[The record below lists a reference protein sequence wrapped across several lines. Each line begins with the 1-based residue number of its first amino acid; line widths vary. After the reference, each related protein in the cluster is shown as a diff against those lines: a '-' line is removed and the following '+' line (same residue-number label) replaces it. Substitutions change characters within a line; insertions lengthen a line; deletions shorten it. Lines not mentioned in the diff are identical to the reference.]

1 MAKLFKRLRSGG
13 KDSLKERLHEL
24 EKKLQTQDEWYS
36 RLEKKNK
43 DLYEENTILKRDKDD
58 LLRRLSK
65 IAGDNM
71 TKGNPGIADLSD
83 LNRPTKLGEKWTSL
97 YTDEWADAYEELRHD
112 AQRNQ
117 PKTIE
122 RQLLD
127 IVALCYK
134 KCHEI
139 AEDQIQKARFSMN
152 GFEHYIIDDS
162 PIERNRKL
170 VFHISQKGIQLPKVL
185 DFTRKCAE
193 LCWFMCVNEPPLVL
207 EYENIEGNPI
217 DRSKFNL
224 YDRNGSVAE
233 YLVWPALLLHK
244 HGPIL
249 AKGAVQPI
257 QLYTT
262 SPSYKPTPT
271 PPAHESR
278 IRVMSKTVRGP
289 TPNPHRDHE
298 SRVYSSRIPDKHY
311 SSMRLDRLSKSSGN
325 AREPQRQGIIY
336 YNEKANMI
344 LNDRVSPHFHGQQPL
359 SYNFANA
366 KEITVHQSPRPRVTN
381 FDDRILIGRNK
392 TSMAVQ
398 HAAKPDFSKAMY
410 GPQKIFVAN
419 QTAVYCF
426 LFIKAASWPT
436 IVMGNDWSYSKE
448 HRDPMMESVR
458 SKFYSDDDTRIV
470 VDNFLAEQKKL
481 KVDID
486 KLKEKEKIVQE
497 ANRTTQATFIECLA
511 EQERLKKELSA
522 LKHENMVLGKQLDVK
537 QRENQILTKDNTIL
551 SNEKENALS
560 RLSKIAGIQLT
571 KGNSDIT
578 DLSDANRPTKLAEKW
593 SSLYTD
599 EWTDAFD
606 EFQTFMENEN
616 CKIEKEL
623 CSIVQKCFN
632 ICQEIEKKQ
641 MTDIKTHVWDIACC
655 LHRQS
660 DQLVSATKT
669 SLYHKVVK
677 DNLKKPA
684 ATVTPNDGI
693 NNDKLQ
699 SILKCMEELIEIVHE
714 RRKYDKNLLECVKQE
729 ALREFE
735 QYNKMGSKSQIMKFV
750 ERCTELCWSMV
761 IKEPPMALVFS
772 EMEGTSIDK
781 NIFSV
786 YTKSGPFID
795 FVVWPALLLHK
806 DGPILTKG
814 TVQGKEND
822 TIKMKIS
829 NSTDEITEKTMDT
842 PNEIAQKSDD
852 NLKYIPPDQNSPDG
866 HVIEDDGKTGH

>member
-1 MAKLFKRLRSGG
+1 MAKIFKRLRSGG
-13 KDSLKERLHEL
+13 KESLKERLHEL
-24 EKKLQTQDEWYS
+24 EKKLQTQEEWYS

-117 PKTIE
+117 PKSIE

-162 PIERNRKL
+162 PIERNRTMISPTSTRPTRLGEMFIDEVLSNYKTRRKHDTDWIQSVQRKL

-233 YLVWPALLLHK
+233 YVVWPALLLHK

-249 AKGAVQPI
+249 AKGAVQPL
-257 QLYTT
+257 QLYN
-262 SPSYKPTPT
+262 SPTVYKPTPT

-278 IRVMSKTVRGP
+278 IRVMSKTLRGP
-289 TPNPHRDHE
+289 TPNSHRDQD
-298 SRVYSSRIPDKHY
+298 SRGYSSRISDKHY

-344 LNDRVSPHFHGQQPL
+344 LNDRVSPHFHGQQPS

-366 KEITVHQSPRPRVTN
+366 KEITVHQTPRSRVSN

-392 TSMAVQ
+392 TSMVVQ
-398 HAAKPDFSKAMY
+398 HAAKQDFAKAVY

-419 QTAVYCF
+419 QTAV
-426 LFIKAASWPT
+426 
-436 IVMGNDWSYSKE
+436 
-448 HRDPMMESVR
+448 
-458 SKFYSDDDTRIV
+458 
-470 VDNFLAEQKKL
+470 
-481 KVDID
+481 
-486 KLKEKEKIVQE
+486 
-497 ANRTTQATFIECLA
+497 
-511 EQERLKKELSA
+511 
-522 LKHENMVLGKQLDVK
+522 
-537 QRENQILTKDNTIL
+537 
-551 SNEKENALS
+551 
-560 RLSKIAGIQLT
+560 
-571 KGNSDIT
+571 
-578 DLSDANRPTKLAEKW
+578 
-593 SSLYTD
+593 
-599 EWTDAFD
+599 
-606 EFQTFMENEN
+606 
-616 CKIEKEL
+616 
-623 CSIVQKCFN
+623 
-632 ICQEIEKKQ
+632 
-641 MTDIKTHVWDIACC
+641 
-655 LHRQS
+655 
-660 DQLVSATKT
+660 
-669 SLYHKVVK
+669 
-677 DNLKKPA
+677 
-684 ATVTPNDGI
+684 
-693 NNDKLQ
+693 
-699 SILKCMEELIEIVHE
+699 
-714 RRKYDKNLLECVKQE
+714 
-729 ALREFE
+729 
-735 QYNKMGSKSQIMKFV
+735 
-750 ERCTELCWSMV
+750 
-761 IKEPPMALVFS
+761 
-772 EMEGTSIDK
+772 
-781 NIFSV
+781 
-786 YTKSGPFID
+786 
-795 FVVWPALLLHK
+795 
-806 DGPILTKG
+806 
-814 TVQGKEND
+814 
-822 TIKMKIS
+822 
-829 NSTDEITEKTMDT
+829 
-842 PNEIAQKSDD
+842 
-852 NLKYIPPDQNSPDG
+852 
-866 HVIEDDGKTGH
+866 

>member
-13 KDSLKERLHEL
+13 KESLKERLHEL
-24 EKKLQTQDEWYS
+24 EKKLQTQEEWYS
-36 RLEKKNK
+36 RLERKNK

-162 PIERNRKL
+162 PIERNRTMISPTSTRPTRLGEMFIDEVLSNYKTRRKHDTDWIQSVQRKL

-233 YLVWPALLLHK
+233 YVVWPALLLHK

-249 AKGAVQPI
+249 AKGAVQPL
-257 QLYTT
+257 QLYN
-262 SPSYKPTPT
+262 SPSVYKPTPT

-278 IRVMSKTVRGP
+278 IRVMSKTLRGP
-289 TPNPHRDHE
+289 TPNSHRDHD
-298 SRVYSSRIPDKHY
+298 SRGYSSRIPDKHY

-344 LNDRVSPHFHGQQPL
+344 LNDRVSPHFHGQQPS
-359 SYNFANA
+359 SYNLANA
-366 KEITVHQSPRPRVTN
+366 KEITVHQTPRSRVSN
-381 FDDRILIGRNK
+381 FDDRLLIGRNK
-392 TSMAVQ
+392 TSM
-398 HAAKPDFSKAMY
+398 
-410 GPQKIFVAN
+410 
-419 QTAVYCF
+419 F
-426 LFIKAASWPT
+426 LNNFLLISAASGHT
-436 IVMGNDWSYSKE
+436 IVMGAELSIFKEVHDPLTKSVTAKWYSDKESKE
-448 HRDPMMESVR
+448 VAEKFATNVTAYKGR
-458 SKFYSDDDTRIV
+458 SNYLQR
-470 VDNFLAEQKKL
+470 
-481 KVDID
+481 
-486 KLKEKEKIVQE
+486 KI
-497 ANRTTQATFIECLA
+497 TFC
-511 EQERLKKELSA
+511 Q
-522 LKHENMVLGKQLDVK
+522 
-537 QRENQILTKDNTIL
+537 TK
-551 SNEKENALS
+551 KENALS

-599 EWTDAFD
+599 EWSDAFD
-606 EFQTFMENEN
+606 
-616 CKIEKEL
+616 
-623 CSIVQKCFN
+623 KCFN
-632 ICQEIEKKQ
+632 IGQEIEKKQ
-641 MTDIKTHVWDIACC
+641 MADIKTHVWDIACC
-655 LHRQS
+655 LHRQP

-669 SLYHKVVK
+669 SQYHKVVK
-677 DNLKKPA
+677 DDVITPA
-684 ATVTPNDGI
+684 ATVTPNNGA
-693 NNDKLQ
+693 NNVKLQ
-699 SILKCMEELIEIVHE
+699 PILKCMEELIEIVRE
-714 RRKYDKNLLECVKQE
+714 RRKYDTNLLECVKQE
-729 ALREFE
+729 TLREFV
-735 QYNKMGSKSQIMKFV
+735 QYHKMGSQSQIMKFV
-750 ERCTELCWSMV
+750 ERCSEMCWSMV
-761 IKEPPMALVFS
+761 IKEPPMALVFN
-772 EMEGTSIDK
+772 EMEGTAIDK
-781 NIFSV
+781 NMFSV
-786 YTKSGPFID
+786 YTKSGHFID

-822 TIKMKIS
+822 TIKTEMMEIIIS
-829 NSTDEITEKTMDT
+829 NNTEEITEKKIDN
-842 PNEIAQKSDD
+842 PNEIAQNGDD

-866 HVIEDDGKTGH
+866 HVIEKDGKTGH